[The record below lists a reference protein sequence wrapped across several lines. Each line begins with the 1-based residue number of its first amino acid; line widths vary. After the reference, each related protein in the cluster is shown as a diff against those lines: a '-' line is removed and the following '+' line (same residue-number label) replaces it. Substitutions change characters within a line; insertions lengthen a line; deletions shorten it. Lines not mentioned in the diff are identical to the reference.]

1 MTNQHKK
8 NRRAILIIFGL
19 SIIPFC
25 FAWYLSNNPNLVA
38 KGTSNGE
45 LVTPVITTE
54 RAEMIGF
61 DAFSTENIKEL
72 TGHWLLV
79 NVIPNQDC
87 NTLCVDAIH
96 KTKQLRLMLNKDL
109 TRVRRMVLLF
119 KDSNPELAKSWW
131 LDDTRLLHIKPT
143 QSLVNKLEKIR
154 KGTVAEGIL
163 FLMDPLGNIMM
174 QYESGFD
181 PYEVKRDL
189 KKLLRISQIG

>member
-8 NRRAILIIFGL
+8 NRRSILIIFGL

-25 FAWYLSNNPNLVA
+25 FAWYLSNNPELVA

-45 LVTPVITTE
+45 LVIPVITTE

-61 DAFSTENIKEL
+61 DTFSSENIKEL
-72 TGHWLLV
+72 VGHWLLV

-87 NTLCVDAIH
+87 NALCVDAIH

-109 TRVRRMVLLF
+109 TRVRRLVLLF
-119 KDSNPELAKSWW
+119 KESDPKLVNNWW
-131 LDDTRLLHIKPT
+131 QDDTRLLHIKPT
-143 QSLVNKLEKIR
+143 GSLVTKLEGIR
-154 KGTVAEGIL
+154 KGGVAEGML
-163 FLMDPLGNIMM
+163 FLIDPLGNIMM
-174 QYESGFD
+174 QYEAGFD
-181 PYEVKRDL
+181 PYKVKRDL